1 MRRWLNGCPAHSQQL
16 YKCAEPGEMITEI
29 PPWECIAGGSRRS
42 LLRGVFVCC
51 LSVITSIHHTRP
63 GAPTRNKT
71 SARPQ
76 YFILFWYARTRIT
89 KTHDVYS
96 GTLRNSQFCQTSCFR
111 ACMAHLWVESVQQ
124 DEYTFSKNKHSQSC
138 RRLCQCFRRHLN
150 CVKQK
155 VQQYKSNFSNKHV
168 GLWITQ
174 ACIFANRWVCPLVAD
189 MVYGPASVY
198 EKVWFNLY
206 AASKSPD
213 VSKEKTLRLIKSNSS
228 LYTYLDCPILK
239 IWKAKLG
246 WKDFLNESFII
257 TCGHIFWNWK
267 LFSIKSCIM
276 LYQTSSAFAKP
287 YFFNMQTKQD
297 KKDFLGMYNLTVK
310 QFFSAFS
317 TVLQKRLPFTL
328 IGSLF
333 TSHGLKTHNS

>member
-42 LLRGVFVCC
+42 LLLGVFVCC

-96 GTLRNSQFCQTSCFR
+96 GTLRNSQYCQTSCFR

-174 ACIFANRWVCPLVAD
+174 ACIFANRWVSLIWF
-189 MVYGPASVY
+189 MVLRQFMKKCDSTCMRHR
-198 EKVWFNLY
+198 KVQMYLKKKLSGWLNQIHHYTHIPRLSY
-206 AASKSPD
+206 TQNPKSK
-213 VSKEKTLRLIKSNSS
+213 IKR
-228 LYTYLDCPILK
+228 K
-239 IWKAKLG
+239 R
-246 WKDFLNESFII
+246 
-257 TCGHIFWNWK
+257 
-267 LFSIKSCIM
+267 
-276 LYQTSSAFAKP
+276 
-287 YFFNMQTKQD
+287 FFKWI
-297 KKDFLGMYNLTVK
+297 V
-310 QFFSAFS
+310 
-317 TVLQKRLPFTL
+317 
-328 IGSLF
+328 
-333 TSHGLKTHNS
+333 HN